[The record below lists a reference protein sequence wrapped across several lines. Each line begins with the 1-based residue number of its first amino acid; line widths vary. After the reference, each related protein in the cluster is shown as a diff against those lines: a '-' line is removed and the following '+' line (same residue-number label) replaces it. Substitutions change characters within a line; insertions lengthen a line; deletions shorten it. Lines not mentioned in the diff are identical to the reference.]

1 MQVLGHRWPSLLSEF
16 QASGRPYLKNM
27 NKSRQPPEEKTLET
41 YIHTPHM
48 CGSTDAHT
56 ENFHLLPHIS
66 ASIRRMLSTLRFSF
80 LCIPN
85 ICMYTFGFSSL
96 KHGRKIDPS

>member
-48 CGSTDAHT
+48 CGNTDAHT

-66 ASIRRMLSTLRFSF
+66 ASQKVEI
-80 LCIPN
+80 
-85 ICMYTFGFSSL
+85 MYL
-96 KHGRKIDPS
+96 VGRNCGGLNEKVSKGP